1 MRFRRLALVV
11 VVLASSGGGAVWH
24 FRPDLLQQPLDSW
37 TAMTGQW
44 QDDGRAWLAQART
57 QVGALLQQA
66 QQAIGVEPGKPA
78 AEKAVPVPAVRT
90 VVWANSTGELLRA
103 EVPSG
108 AHDEFV
114 ASLRRAQAEDRE
126 RLARLAEQRF
136 RQEAEPLVAET
147 TARVGAFVGTV
158 VGGGHQVSAITSGFS
173 ALDSGGEATREVLTE
188 KAERLLASRYAEMFR
203 QDVLRP
209 EQGVTALRA
218 VVGRV
223 IGAVRLDLIHS
234 CDRYD
239 QAFQSFLRV
248 NAGKV
253 EALTQDGWW
262 KGADWNRDSAS
273 FRSLCQTLR
282 VAEANGGWFDEA
294 VLRTIAEPTMTSYD
308 LMRELARPT
317 ARVVGDMATSYDG
330 VIATLTGYGIP
341 LPVAKLSAVV
351 WSYSGSSPAMV
362 SHFLG
367 MGISPQTRAA
377 VEPAL
382 ADATRSGMIE
392 VLRTLNLTLVTFVDG
407 ELAGIASAVSARVD
421 RPRGDQ

>member
-1 MRFRRLALVV
+1 MRFRRPALVAI
-11 VVLASSGGGAVWH
+11 VLIGLGGGAVWH
-24 FRPDLLQQPLDSW
+24 LRPDLLQEPLDRWLAVS
-37 TAMTGQW
+37 GQW
-44 QDDGRAWLAQART
+44 QNNGRAWLDEARS
-57 QVGALLQQA
+57 QVGALLQRA
-66 QQAIGVEPGKPA
+66 KQAIDMDAGNTVPDKA
-78 AEKAVPVPAVRT
+78 AAVPAIRT
-90 VVWANSTGELLRA
+90 VVWANATGDLLRA
-103 EVPSG
+103 EVPST

-114 ASLRRAQAEDRE
+114 ASLRRAQVEDRD

-147 TARVGAFVGTV
+147 TARISAFIGTV
-158 VGGGHQVSAITSGFS
+158 VGGGNQVSAITSSFS
-173 ALDSGGEATREVLTE
+173 ALDSGGGTTREVLTD
-188 KAERLLASRYAEMFR
+188 KAERLLAGRYAEMFR

-209 EQGVTALRA
+209 EQAVTALRA

-248 NAGKV
+248 NVGKV
-253 EALTQDGWW
+253 EALNQDGWW
-262 KGADWNRDSAS
+262 KGADWSRDTAS

-317 ARVVGDMATSYDG
+317 ARVVGDMATAYDG
-330 VIATLTGYGIP
+330 VVSTLTGYGIP
-341 LPVAKLSAVV
+341 LPVAKLSAAV

-392 VLRTLNLTLVTFVDG
+392 VLRSLNLTLVTFVDG

-421 RPRGDQ
+421 RPRGEQ